1 MGKLDDLYNFREKRF
16 TAYNH
21 SLRIYIH
28 GVEVSRWL
36 RGSLSIT
43 YNGRDSYNNASFE
56 IVNPRHIFQI
66 TEENLCGPTGKCS
79 ESPKMREGDHEY
91 SEAAKAKVFAMKQRL
106 NGQAKNLVFD
116 TLNSGLIVK
125 GAALATESYHSVSG
139 ADPFAFNKFFPPKTY
154 EETRYRLY
162 VSDCIFNKNDYVRIF
177 QKNPFQAYKDE
188 WVEIFCGFIQ
198 DKPVTTNYITG
209 ESRLNVSCSCIKQIM
224 QKMRVNINVH
234 LADIDHG
241 TQIKDQDFYNDF
253 LNPSKL
259 THPFAQS
266 NLENTIKTLILGS
279 PNPERDPAKMTAEEK
294 KSKVGEFKLGNIV
307 CYDPSNPGN
316 MLERW
321 HLMTVFGVNK
331 VPFPQGGNQ
340 DDLWLT
346 GQEMNTIGKATRT
359 GKDADAIVGGP
370 SARYLHMLL
379 PKSGTGPGSLI
390 QYDLVKS
397 ASAADRREWS
407 TRWEIIR
414 DFASKLD
421 FQVLTSPSGDILV
434 EFPQYGFTP
443 CAYLTNFNSGAQA
456 EPDGTVGDSAK
467 AAKKSKSSP
476 LSGSSEG
483 KGSKKAFQQCHVGRP
498 DGSYDNAIANLFL
511 YKIHIKEETLNDE
524 AEDFPTLLQVSGG
537 FAFQGGAVP
546 SAKQE
551 VLNPRAILYSPVL
564 VARYGAIS
572 ESVDFPFAGQRKDEF
587 GDDKAAFTKRLV
599 KLGMIE
605 FVRRMADASTWQGSL
620 VYRPFQFPNRPVHLR
635 RCHRMGLTS
644 KVSYTYNVGKDVS
657 MSMDCHMLMA
667 RRHDGSYRLMTGS
680 VNTPIDYGA
689 IWDST
694 DATTKDGGVVA
705 TTSDQAKTDGVT
717 TSKEAESKTPENQKT
732 NPPSDKAEV
741 PEGLMPEFK
750 SIVENMIAAS
760 KTVFPDD
767 PLKLTALP
775 GDSLGLRVQ
784 NAFPNDLSYFQR
796 IREEYKSKYNPTNN
810 PDLTPDITLKQQK
823 GESFYTLQIDAP
835 NSWGSV
841 VVGKEFAEITKSKKS
856 ELSNEEVK
864 QKTWDFLRAKNKR
877 INAQAGGG
885 NLPKET
891 PPPGDPN
898 ICKNLSGD
906 SKNASG
912 APGSTQST
920 VIDRSLPKKAAD
932 YIRKAEG
939 EVTEVY
945 PDAVKKA
952 TIGIGHLLTNSER
965 DKKIKERGY
974 ITKEEMEE
982 IFAEDLKSHSEY
994 FLNNVKV
1001 PLTDDQKVALASFG
1015 FNAGGA
1021 SPAMRNIVK
1030 LINEGKSR
1038 EAMTKVLLD
1047 YDKGTKDG
1055 VLIRLAGL
1063 TARRAEEASLF
1074 CGEKILPDVAATP
1087 SVPCEGTSFLK
1098 QRGLK
1103 VS

>member
-28 GVEVSRWL
+28 GVEVSQWL

-56 IVNPRHIFQI
+56 IVNPRRIFQI

-79 ESPKMREGDHEY
+79 DDPVMREGDHEY
-91 SEAAKAKVFAMKQRL
+91 SESAKAKVFAMKQRL
-106 NGQAKNLVFD
+106 NGQAKNLFFD
-116 TLNSGLIVK
+116 TLNSGIIVK
-125 GAALATESYHSVSG
+125 GAALGTESLHSVQG
-139 ADPFAFNKFFPPKTY
+139 ANPFARNKFFPPKTY
-154 EETRYRLY
+154 EEARYRLY
-162 VSDCIFNKNDYVRIF
+162 VDDCIFNKNDYVRIF
-177 QKNPFQAYKDE
+177 KKNPFQAYKDE

-209 ESRLNVSCSCIKQIM
+209 ESRINVSCSCIKQIM

-234 LADIDHG
+234 LSDVDQG
-241 TQIKDQDFYNDF
+241 TQIIDQDFYNDF

-279 PNPERDPAKMTAEEK
+279 PNPARNPADMSAEEK
-294 KSKVGEFKLGNIV
+294 KRKVGKFKLGNIV

-316 MLERW
+316 ILERW

-331 VPFPQGGNQ
+331 VPFPQGGNR

-346 GQEMNTIGKATRT
+346 GSEMHTIGKATRT
-359 GKDADAIVGGP
+359 GDDADAIVGGP

-390 QYDLVKS
+390 QYDLVQAGS
-397 ASAADRREWS
+397 SSDRREWS

-443 CAYLTNFNSGAQA
+443 CAYLTNFNSGAKA
-456 EPDGTVGDSAK
+456 GPDGTVGDSAK
-467 AAKKSKSSP
+467 AAKKSKSSK
-476 LSGSSEG
+476 LSGSSTG

-498 DGSYDNAIANLFL
+498 DGSYENAIANLFL
-511 YKIHIKEETLNDE
+511 YRIHVKEETLNDE

-605 FVRRMADASTWQGSL
+605 FIRRMADASTWQGSL

-635 RCHRMGLTS
+635 RCHRMGLVS

-705 TTSDQAKTDGVT
+705 TTSDQAKKDGATAATESSNT
-717 TSKEAESKTPENQKT
+717 TTP
-732 NPPSDKAEV
+732 PPPVQGSNRDLGA
-741 PEGLMPEFK
+741 LMPEFRVLIDDLIK
-750 SIVENMIAAS
+750 ASEDAHPGNPLIVSPVAN
-760 KTVFPDD
+760 TVSRPF
-767 PLKLTALP
+767 KA
-775 GDSLGLRVQ
+775 GGVSSHSLGLAVDLVPLKGIPGITGKIKTNEAARPFYQDINRAYQQKFNPHNDRNRMIEWGGQSRTYSEGALDNVHYQAPRAWMGSHATRGSASQAFAQDMREKNSGIKQAEVVERVWAALRA
-784 NAFPNDLSYFQR
+784 NTPGLSKIAADNDLPR
-796 IREEYKSKYNPTNN
+796 PTLDEE
-810 PDLTPDITLKQQK
+810 II
-823 GESFYTLQIDAP
+823 GEQEECS
-835 NSWGSV
+835 G
-841 VVGKEFAEITKSKKS
+841 GTK
-856 ELSNEEVK
+856 VK
-864 QKTWDFLRAKNKR
+864 QADGTLRIVNPNCVIVPTQLKRQGNK
-877 INAQAGGG
+877 IVSCI
-885 NLPKET
+885 
-891 PPPGDPN
+891 DDS
-898 ICKNLSGD
+898 SGD
-906 SKNASG
+906 AAGTKDECDEASPQDQEKFKSYEKAKAVAAEDAANYKNASG
-912 APGSTQST
+912 A
-920 VIDRSLPKKAAD
+920 
-932 YIRKAEG
+932 
-939 EVTEVY
+939 
-945 PDAVKKA
+945 
-952 TIGIGHLLTNSER
+952 
-965 DKKIKERGY
+965 
-974 ITKEEMEE
+974 
-982 IFAEDLKSHSEY
+982 
-994 FLNNVKV
+994 
-1001 PLTDDQKVALASFG
+1001 
-1015 FNAGGA
+1015 AGGA
-1021 SPAMRNIVK
+1021 QAVSNS
-1030 LINEGKSR
+1030 N
-1038 EAMTKVLLD
+1038 
-1047 YDKGTKDG
+1047 
-1055 VLIRLAGL
+1055 
-1063 TARRAEEASLF
+1063 
-1074 CGEKILPDVAATP
+1074 DVASTP
-1087 SVPCEGTSFLK
+1087 SVPCEGTSFLQ